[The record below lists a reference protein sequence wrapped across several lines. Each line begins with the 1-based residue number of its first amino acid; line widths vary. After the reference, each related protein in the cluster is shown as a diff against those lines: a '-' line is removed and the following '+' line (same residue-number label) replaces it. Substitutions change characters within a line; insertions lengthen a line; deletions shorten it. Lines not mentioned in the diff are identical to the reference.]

1 MRLAILAI
9 IFLQTCIN
17 AELIISKAERS
28 IDLGSQLVKVSTVL
42 NVFNK
47 GSSVNEISVAVEE
60 EQNQYL
66 AFIEASVSLNYGYFF
81 ESL

>member
-1 MRLAILAI
+1 MKLAIFAI
-9 IFLQTCIN
+9 FFVQACIN

-60 EQNQYL
+60 DQNQYL
-66 AFIEASVSLNYGYFF
+66 AFIEASVSL
-81 ESL
+81 L